1 MCHSGVGFSVCP
13 TPHLFFMKNP
23 NMETR
28 VTALIVCQKDDPT
41 LFSGTTTKI
50 SMADEA
56 AGEYVVVEQNDS
68 DAGKI
73 FIAPEEWE
81 DLKDAIDTM
90 IANCRDN

>member
-13 TPHLFFMKNP
+13 TPRLFIMKNT

-90 IANCRDN
+90 ITNCRDN